1 MLAAIISFALSIGL
15 TYFLIYYS
23 HKKQIFIDCHE
34 SDKPQRFHTVP
45 TPRVGG
51 LGIFAASIFFIW
63 FVFGLTVSLAASIAF
78 FSGIIEDMKGNISQ
92 KTRLIVQTIAAA
104 VFVIIGGYH
113 LKTIGMGIEFPYMV
127 ALVFTIFA
135 IVGVINS
142 INIIDGLNGLA
153 SGVSMG
159 AFAVFGIFSF
169 IVGDADMMLA
179 CTALFFATLGFFV
192 FNFPAG
198 KIFLGDGGAYYLG
211 FMLAAIS
218 VLTVV
223 RHPEVSAWFCLAV
236 VVYPIWE
243 VVFSIYRRRKLSGKK
258 ATEPD
263 KMHLHQALMRSRK
276 LSNPKT
282 AVIIIISF
290 LPFQVLSIFF
300 YNKGYILFGFIAF
313 FVISYQFIYRYVV
326 IPRRQ

>member
-1 MLAAIISFALSIGL
+1 MLATLISLVLSAGL

-34 SDKPQRFHTVP
+34 SDKPQRFHDMP

-51 LGIFAASIFFIW
+51 LGIFIASIPFLWALLGFAPA
-63 FVFGLTVSLAASIAF
+63 LAASIAF
-78 FSGIIEDMKGNISQ
+78 FSGIIEDMRGNISQ
-92 KTRLIVQTIAAA
+92 KTRLVIQSIAAL
-104 VFVIIGGYH
+104 VFVIAGGYY
-113 LKTIGMGIEFPYMV
+113 LKTVGMGVEFPYFIAV
-127 ALVFTIFA
+127 LFTVFA
-135 IVGVINS
+135 IVGVTNS

-159 AFAVFGIFSF
+159 AFAVFGVFSY
-169 IVGDADMMLA
+169 ILGDTYLMWTCMV
-179 CTALFFATLGFFV
+179 LFAATLGFFV
-192 FNFPAG
+192 FNFPIG
-198 KIFLGDGGAYYLG
+198 KVFLGDGGAYYLG
-211 FMLAAIS
+211 FMLSAIS

-236 VVYPIWE
+236 VIYPIWE

-263 KMHLHQALMRSRK
+263 KMHLHQVLMRSRK

-282 AVIIIISF
+282 ALIIVGSF
-290 LPFQVLSIFF
+290 LPFQIAAIPF
-300 YNKGYILFGFIAF
+300 YDKGYILFGVILL
-313 FVISYQFIYRYVV
+313 FVLCYQVAYKTLTTS
-326 IPRRQ
+326 RR